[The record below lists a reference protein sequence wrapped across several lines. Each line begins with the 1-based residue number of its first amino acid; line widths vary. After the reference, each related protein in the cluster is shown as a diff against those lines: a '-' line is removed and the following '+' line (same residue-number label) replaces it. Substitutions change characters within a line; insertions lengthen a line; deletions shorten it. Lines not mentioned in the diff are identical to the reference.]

1 MALGRDSIGVP
12 APETGHHLQS
22 NNDAHL
28 HSFGLDGNH
37 AQWRS
42 DQLRL
47 DVPEHPTKY
56 MNDLEYPVVA
66 AYAAGTGPTPV
77 FKFHRFWAETD
88 VAAVYAVYYLLF
100 LDD

>member
-1 MALGRDSIGVP
+1 
-12 APETGHHLQS
+12 
-22 NNDAHL
+22 
-28 HSFGLDGNH
+28 
-37 AQWRS
+37 
-42 DQLRL
+42 
-47 DVPEHPTKY
+47 